1 VPVLNVHPFNNI
13 KHIVKINIMKIG
25 VAIPCYIKHIPNLLI
40 LLDSIEA
47 QTRKPEVVSISC
59 SSTHYHQFPILKT
72 YSFLIRVKLH
82 LDKKSPAENRN
93 IAADNLDTDIISFFD
108 ADDIMHPR
116 RIELLEYAFLEP
128 CDIVL
133 HSFIS
138 EIESEKEFPIIDTI
152 NIKRNQLRQCKSGCI
167 VLDYIATIAHGHV
180 TVRKTIFN
188 IVRFPEEVCYY
199 FKEDCIFCHRVFD
212 ILDIKTAYLSHPLSR
227 YIPSQS
233 WYTIENNIHN

>member
-1 VPVLNVHPFNNI
+1 MNI
-13 KHIVKINIMKIG
+13 GI
-25 VAIPCYIKHIPNLLI
+25 AIPCYIKHIPKLLI
-40 LLDSIEA
+40 LLDSIEE
-47 QTRKPEVVSISC
+47 QTRKPNIVSISC

-72 YSFLIRVKLH
+72 YSFLISVKLH

-128 CDIVL
+128 CDIAL

-138 EIESEKEFPIIDTI
+138 EAQFDKNFPIDTI
-152 NIKRNQLRQCKSGCI
+152 NIQRNQLRQCQSGCI
-167 VLDYIATIAHGHV
+167 VLDYIARIAHGHV
-180 TVRKTIFN
+180 TVRKSIFN
-188 IVRFPEEVCYY
+188 KVRFPEEACYH
-199 FKEDCIFCHRVFD
+199 FKEDCIFCHRVFN
-212 ILDIKTAYLSHPLSR
+212 ISDIKTAYLNHPLSI

-233 WYTIENNIHN
+233 WLIENNIHN

>member
-1 VPVLNVHPFNNI
+1 MNT
-13 KHIVKINIMKIG
+13 IG
-25 VAIPCYIKHIPNLLI
+25 IAVPCYIHHFEKLKRM
-40 LLDSIEA
+40 LDSIEKN
-47 QTRKPEVVSISC
+47 TMKPHKVVISC
-59 SSTHYHQFPILKT
+59 SSMNNTSVSFDKDK
-72 YSFLIRVKLH
+72 YSFSIEIIYHNERLN
-82 LDKKSPAENRN
+82 AAQNRN
-93 IAADNLDTDIISFFD
+93 IACEHLDTDIISFFD